1 MRDSEIVNRGW
12 WFVIRMSGLAVL
24 LMLPL
29 SCRSIVAERL
39 EGPKILGDGSG
50 FVFVYE
56 DLSAT
61 SVHIAGDFN
70 RWGPNENGRIKQ
82 GDRFN
87 VPFKRRPDG
96 IWEVVVP
103 YRDQVRLPQYD
114 HLDDEI
120 YLDRGSRYSYKL
132 VVNLSEWK
140 LDPSNRSII
149 RNPADNTEN
158 SLLVV
163 P

>member
-1 MRDSEIVNRGW
+1 MRDSKGVVRGSCLGIRLLG
-12 WFVIRMSGLAVL
+12 FVALLAVL
-24 LMLPL
+24 GACSTIL
-29 SCRSIVAERL
+29 AERL
-39 EGPKILGDGSG
+39 EGPKILGDGTG

-61 SVHIAGDFN
+61 SVHLAGTFN
-70 RWGPNENGRIKQ
+70 RWGPAEQGRIKQ

-87 VPFKRRPDG
+87 IPMKRREDG
-96 IWEVVVP
+96 IWQVVIP
-103 YRDQVRLPQYD
+103 YREHVRLSQYD
-114 HLDDEI
+114 DLDDEV
-120 YLDRGSRYSYKL
+120 YLEHGSRYSYKL
-132 VVNLSEWK
+132 VVNLTDWR

-149 RNPADNTEN
+149 RNPQDNTEN